1 MRKNLLLVACLLNF
15 SMAFAN
21 DTLQYVKSADETAGI
36 TLEEV
41 GLAMPEDVQMSIDEL
56 VASLSEKIEEFYV
69 YDMQGNLIITS
80 KEGKSVADIPYE
92 ASLLMKEGNVYYYVL
107 EK

>member
-1 MRKNLLLVACLLNF
+1 MKKHLLLVAFVLNF

-21 DTLQYVKSADETAGI
+21 DTLTTAQPTDETTTI

-41 GLAMPEDVQMSIDEL
+41 GLAMPEDVQIDEL
-56 VASLSEKIEEFYV
+56 VASFSERVEAFYV
-69 YDMQGNLIITS
+69 YDMKGNLVIS
-80 KEGKSVADIPYE
+80 SAEGKSVSDIPYE
-92 ASLLMKEGNVYYYVL
+92 ATFLMKEENVYYYIL